1 MNKNNANIIEKNN
14 KVNWKFILFACCTIA
29 IIILMSMNLGKKVG
43 KIVESSNSN
52 ETSNIVINQDKYNG
66 NITRFKYS
74 YGSYNSGYYNY
85 DIIVDNG
92 IVTLNA
98 KGYNGIDLN
107 INKEID
113 SLYLIE
119 LAQIINE
126 KDIYKWNTFAESD
139 DSVLDGASFSIEV
152 YYSDGKE
159 LKASGYMKYPQDYK
173 KCHEAL
179 VTFFEKLNS

>member
-1 MNKNNANIIEKNN
+1 M
-14 KVNWKFILFACCTIA
+14 
-29 IIILMSMNLGKKVG
+29 
-43 KIVESSNSN
+43 
-52 ETSNIVINQDKYNG
+52 
-66 NITRFKYS
+66 
-74 YGSYNSGYYNY
+74 
-85 DIIVDNG
+85 
-92 IVTLNA
+92 
-98 KGYNGIDLN
+98 N

-179 VTFFEKLNS
+179 VTFFEKLIKVLTGQKVTDPTSGLRVADRKVIEEFAKQYPSDYPEPETIVSLLTSGYSVAEVPVLMNEREHGESSITLSKSVYYMIKVTMAMLLARIGGGYKK